1 MDFIH
6 NDSQRELAALSRTI
20 LTDRLTPERLREVEA
35 GGDRF
40 DPGLWADLAGAGI
53 LAAALPEPLGGA
65 GVGLLEECS
74 VLAEIGRAVAPVPY
88 LASAVLG
95 AGAVA
100 RFGTPGQQRR
110 WAAPAG
116 RGELVLTAALAE
128 EDGDDPRA
136 PAASAERAADRW
148 LLSGTK
154 TAVPAGPRADLMLVP
169 ATTAQG
175 IIVFLVAPTD
185 PGVAIAP
192 QQMTDGD
199 AAGRLELAG
208 VELPDDRVLGS
219 PPAGT
224 EITDWLVTRGTVG
237 LCAQQFGVVERALEL
252 TSAYAKSRMQFGRPI
267 GSFQAVAQRLAD
279 AYIDVEA
286 VRLTMWQAAWRLS
299 AGLPCETEVATAK
312 FWAADAGHRVAHTAV
327 HVHGGVGIDTDHP
340 LHRYFVAA
348 KRLEFALGGATTQLR
363 RIGAA
368 LATAAEP
375 VTADDLPRV
384 SRLAGDLADPGVIRQ
399 AWS

>member
-219 PPAGT
+219 PAAGT

-375 VTADDLPRV
+375 VTHDDLQRV
-384 SRLAGDLADPGVIRQ
+384 SHVASDLADPGVTRQ

>member
-1 MDFIH
+1 MDFTL

-20 LTDRLTPERLREVEA
+20 LADRVTPDRLREVEA

-40 DPGLWADLAGAGI
+40 DPALWADLARAGV
-53 LAAALPEPLGGA
+53 LAAALPESLGGA
-65 GVGLLEECS
+65 GLGLLDQCS

-95 AGAVA
+95 AGAIA
-100 RFGTPGQQRR
+100 RFGTPDQRR
-110 WAAPAG
+110 RFAAPAG
-116 RGELVLTAALAE
+116 RGELILTAALAE
-128 EDGDDPRA
+128 EDGDDPRV
-136 PAASAERAADRW
+136 PAARAERVKGDAEAGGGW
-148 LLSGTK
+148 TLTGTK
-154 TAVPAGPRADLMLVP
+154 TSVPAGPLADLMLVP
-169 ATTAQG
+169 AATAHG
-175 IIVFLVAPTD
+175 VTVFLVAPAD
-185 PGVAIAP
+185 PGVTTAR

-199 AAGRLELAG
+199 TAGHVELRG
-208 VELPDDRVLGS
+208 VELPDDRVLGR
-219 PPAGT
+219 PEAGA
-224 EITDWLVTRGTVG
+224 EITGWLVSHGTVG
-237 LCAQQFGVVERALEL
+237 LCAQQFGVLERALEM
-252 TSAYAKSRMQFGRPI
+252 TSAHAQSRMQFGRPI

-299 AGLPCETEVATAK
+299 AGLPGDTEIATAK

-327 HVHGGVGIDTDHP
+327 HVHGGVGVDTDYP

-368 LATAAEP
+368 LAR
-375 VTADDLPRV
+375 AD
-384 SRLAGDLADPGVIRQ
+384 
-399 AWS
+399 

>member
-1 MDFIH
+1 MDFSYNENQH
-6 NDSQRELAALSRTI
+6 ELAGLSRAI
-20 LTDRLTPERLREVEA
+20 LTDRTTNERLREVEA

-40 DPGLWADLAGAGI
+40 DPGLWADLAAAGV

-65 GVGLLEECS
+65 GLGLLEQCS
-74 VLAEIGRAVAPVPY
+74 VLAEVGRAVAPVPY
-88 LASAVLG
+88 LASVVLG
-95 AGAVA
+95 AGALA
-100 RFGTPGQQRR
+100 RFGTPDQQAR

-116 RGELVLTAALAE
+116 RGELVLTAALSE
-128 EDGDDPRA
+128 EDSDDPRA
-136 PAASAERAADRW
+136 PSARAEQVKGDGEAGADQW
-148 LLSGTK
+148 LLTGTK

-175 IIVFLVAPTD
+175 TAVFLVS
-185 PGVAIAP
+185 PGDAGVTVEP

-199 AAGRLELAG
+199 AAGQLELAG
-208 VELPDDRVLGS
+208 VELPGDRVLGS
-219 PPAGT
+219 PAAGA
-224 EITDWLVTRGTVG
+224 EITGWLVSHGTVG

-252 TSAYAKSRMQFGRPI
+252 TSEYAKNRKQFGKPI

-279 AYIDVEA
+279 GYIDVEA
-286 VRLTMWQAAWRLS
+286 VRLTMWQAAWLLS
-299 AGLPCETEVATAK
+299 EGQPCDTEVATAK

-327 HVHGGVGIDTDHP
+327 HIHGGVGIDTEHP

-368 LATAAEP
+368 LA
-375 VTADDLPRV
+375 
-384 SRLAGDLADPGVIRQ
+384 Q
-399 AWS
+399 AT

>member
-100 RFGTPGQQRR
+100 RFGTPGQPRR

-136 PAASAERAADRW
+136 PAASAERAAGRW
-148 LLSGTK
+148 LLTGTK

-368 LATAAEP
+368 LARAAEP
-375 VTADDLPRV
+375 VSDDDLHRV